1 VVLDS
6 NSELVSSDMLSVDK
20 GSLASH
26 LRSDLES
33 HFVGKWLSWVS
44 ESSLVNVPSL
54 VEAVVAVPEDNMSIV
69 VVVSAVNVEA
79 LSTVVSNVS
88 SRSSVPSESLVD
100 LGSPWSDGS
109 GNTNFV
115 TLSLLVGNNVAS
127 SGEGSD
133 SSSSRVEHEPL
144 LVVPW
149 GVVSNSES
157 VLVSTNVLRPEE
169 SSSSWHE

>member
-88 SRSSVPSESLVD
+88 SRSSVPSHLLESLVSVRSNNSSD
-100 LGSPWSDGS
+100 TLLVPVPVVVLDGDQHVSVSSRSDRLGS
-109 GNTNFV
+109 
-115 TLSLLVGNNVAS
+115 
-127 SGEGSD
+127 
-133 SSSSRVEHEPL
+133 
-144 LVVPW
+144 
-149 GVVSNSES
+149 
-157 VLVSTNVLRPEE
+157 
-169 SSSSWHE
+169 